1 MDNFQ
6 DKNQFS
12 FSVIIPF
19 YRAFKHFEEC
29 INSVLHQSY
38 QNFEIII
45 VIDGPDAGIG
55 QLQEFINCLGDK
67 RISIITH
74 EENKGLA
81 AARNTGIKSANFDWI
96 ITLDADDKL
105 PVDIIEYYNSIISD
119 DLFVDFYYGD
129 LITFGRY
136 EKISVTSEFN
146 PIYFIK
152 NRPSGAGAL
161 IHKRVFSVVKYDE
174 SEILKIGNEDD
185 EFWMNVGFSMFKGK
199 HVNKISYEYRKH
211 ENTLVSKLY
220 KSISSTTDYIAEK
233 HKENLLKMGYYY
245 WYRSSGYLKSAK
257 YFYDNNQFCMAL
269 GQIKKAN
276 RINREETKALKVKIW
291 KKMLKHLFFITRLF
305 PKTKSGL

>member
-1 MDNFQ
+1 M
-6 DKNQFS
+6 NQYRFS
-12 FSVIIPF
+12 IIIPF
-19 YRAFKHFEEC
+19 FNAIKYIEEC
-29 INSVLHQSY
+29 INSVLHQTY
-38 QNFEIII
+38 QNFEIIL
-45 VIDGPDAGIG
+45 VVDGPHLEHELPLD
-55 QLQEFINCLGDK
+55 FIKQCNDS
-67 RISIITH
+67 RIKLVLH
-74 EENKGLA
+74 RENRGPS
-81 AARNTGIKSANFDWI
+81 AARNTGLKNASFDWVLM
-96 ITLDADDKL
+96 LDADDLL
-105 PVDIIEYYNSIISD
+105 PLDILEYYNSIISD
-119 DLFVDFYYGD
+119 DNSVDFYYGD
-129 LITFGRY
+129 LKTFGRY

-257 YFYDNNQFCMAL
+257 YYYDNNQFWRAL
-269 GQIKKAN
+269 CQIKKAN